1 MRQSRISFILLENES
16 VFLLEHQLAHFLQ
29 ADSNFA
35 LEFGLVDLEI
45 RSEAAFEI
53 PSPCN
58 LAPKPSRPPVV
69 ESCSEQED
77 DDVHQGSKIRLL
89 IDTFKIF
96 GYQTCFAQAEVINV
110 SFGTFSLSVLLR
122 TFGIMQNGE
131 KHTGICVPNSVEM
144 YLLHDYE
151 DLISMQR
158 KWVSDV
164 IDGMQTNLYRENPL
178 FGKLSEK

>member
-122 TFGIMQNGE
+122 TFGIMQNGG
-131 KHTGICVPNSVEM
+131 KA
-144 YLLHDYE
+144 
-151 DLISMQR
+151 
-158 KWVSDV
+158 
-164 IDGMQTNLYRENPL
+164 YRSL
-178 FGKLSEK
+178 CDQFS